1 MGTVA
6 LRMLFGDPGKYLGLV
21 FAIAFSISF
30 MLGFPCALVGL
41 FG

>member
-1 MGTVA
+1 
-6 LRMLFGDPGKYLGLV
+6 MLHYKRIYSYDSEENVF
-21 FAIAFSISF
+21 FAITFAISF